1 MGERA
6 SSSAVS
12 TVDVLERVLDKGI
25 VIDAQIDIAVAGI
38 SLINVKARV
47 LVSSFRTYLRYAD
60 ALAASAPTPQLR
72 PLSSRAVVPSAGQ
85 SRPAPRARQQRARR
99 AARVTLTCANGC
111 TFLRRL
117 DEWQSA
123 DSVSCPYR
131 GGTVCV
137 LKPAA

>member
-1 MGERA
+1 MAERA
-6 SSSAVS
+6 ASPPVS

-38 SLINVKARV
+38 SLINVNARV

-60 ALAASAPTPQLR
+60 ALAASAPIPPLR
-72 PLSSRAVVPSAGQ
+72 PVISRAELPSAGQ
-85 SRPAPRARQQRARR
+85 SRPAPRARQRRGRR
-99 AARVTLTCANGC
+99 AARVTLTCASGC

-117 DEWQSA
+117 KEGQSA
-123 DSVSCPYR
+123 DSVACPYR

>member
-1 MGERA
+1 MADRA
-6 SSSAVS
+6 AASPVS

-38 SLINVKARV
+38 SLINVNARV

-60 ALAASAPTPQLR
+60 ALAASAPTM
-72 PLSSRAVVPSAGQ
+72 PLPPLTSRAVLPPAGH
-85 SRPAPRARQQRARR
+85 SRPALRGRQRRARR
-99 AARVTLTCANGC
+99 AARVTLACARGC
-111 TFLRRL
+111 TFLRNL
-117 DEWQSA
+117 DERQSA

-131 GGTVCV
+131 SGTVCV